1 MLKKRT
7 YPYPILLADS
17 PSSRYENSTFN
28 FNYEKHIEGSN
39 FVINNISYEIYDDNI
54 NCLLN
59 KGDAIFMILIKCPSR
74 LFSQNF
80 YGTNEISINVA
91 NVIGE
96 LEITA
101 YVIAQNELINFYS
114 NNFKGLYK
122 NYKFTIEKYSLLA
135 KSDSFKT
142 KVNIDEEKNSKNFF
156 IVVEKQSLDN
166 VSFEF
171 NQDSIQINLPSSE
184 YQKYNRLKQNMKLT
198 PIFISMYGVS
208 ALTFAIYGLFADSK
222 NSIDENLINNK
233 KYEYQWFDSFC
244 EKFREIK
251 NKEFEIDDIQ
261 DNSIFLVSQKMFD
274 SPLNKTIDI
283 LYKNNLV
290 KKDD

>member
-1 MLKKRT
+1 MLRKRT

-54 NCLLN
+54 NYLLN

-122 NYKFTIEKYSLLA
+122 NYKFIIEKYSLLA

-184 YQKYNRLKQNMKLT
+184 YQKYNRLK
-198 PIFISMYGVS
+198 
-208 ALTFAIYGLFADSK
+208 
-222 NSIDENLINNK
+222 
-233 KYEYQWFDSFC
+233 
-244 EKFREIK
+244 
-251 NKEFEIDDIQ
+251 
-261 DNSIFLVSQKMFD
+261 
-274 SPLNKTIDI
+274 
-283 LYKNNLV
+283 
-290 KKDD
+290 